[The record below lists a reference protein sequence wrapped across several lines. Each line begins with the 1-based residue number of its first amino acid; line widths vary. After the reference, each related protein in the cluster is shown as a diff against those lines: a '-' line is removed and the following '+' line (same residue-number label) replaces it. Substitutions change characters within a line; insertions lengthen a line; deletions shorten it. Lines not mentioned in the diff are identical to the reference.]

1 MLADWSAEYTDC
13 GTEGIRGRLTPH
25 VWAMSGKAYYYMRRT
40 GQDQTIVLR

>member
-1 MLADWSAEYTDC
+1 MLADWSAEYADC